1 MKNNIEHDDNMRK
14 HMQSKKYYE
23 YLAKLI
29 LEKFLPHRFYD
40 LEISDRPDIRQTAQI
55 GIEVTRTFFSN
66 QAHAEG
72 IFEHIKGKALSE
84 ISSQIILKLAL
95 LGYKIFECNGIILGY
110 YPKEAVWVNT
120 DSLKEAFINKL
131 KKLTT
136 YQTKETH
143 LFIHAPMFDLYDK
156 EDIIEFT
163 KWAADLQKN
172 SQFRYSDVFIYQVSQ
187 LFICHLKEKQV
198 IMLPLDSC
206 LVRKCCKQAKDIVQ
220 KYGNNN

>member
-29 LEKFLPHRFYD
+29 LEKFLPQRFYD

-72 IFEHIKGKALSE
+72 IFEHIKDKALSE

-131 KKLTT
+131 K
-136 YQTKETH
+136 
-143 LFIHAPMFDLYDK
+143 
-156 EDIIEFT
+156 
-163 KWAADLQKN
+163 N
-172 SQFRYSDVFIYQVSQ
+172 
-187 LFICHLKEKQV
+187 
-198 IMLPLDSC
+198 
-206 LVRKCCKQAKDIVQ
+206 
-220 KYGNNN
+220 